1 MNIKV
6 AKKTRDFKLIGIW
19 IIFMSFFIA
28 ELFLYT
34 WCRVQNVNI
43 GYEISREK
51 RDRRHFITLQSK
63 LKIELAHLKSPDR
76 LAGIAKEQLGLA
88 TPGPEQIVTIP

>member
-1 MNIKV
+1 MNIKA
-6 AKKTRDFKLIGIW
+6 AKKTRDLKIIGIW
-19 IIFMSFFIA
+19 IIFMSFFIT

-51 RDRRHFITLQSK
+51 KNRRHFVTLQSK
-63 LKIELAHLKSPDR
+63 FKLELAHLKSPER
-76 LAGIAKEQLGLA
+76 IAGIAKEQLGLT
-88 TPGPEQIVTIP
+88 TPGPEQIITIP

>member
-6 AKKTRDFKLIGIW
+6 VKKARDLKIIGIW
-19 IIFMSFFIA
+19 IIFMSFFIG

-43 GYEISREK
+43 GYEISSEK
-51 RDRRHFITLQSK
+51 RNRRHFITLQRRF
-63 LKIELAHLKSPDR
+63 KIELAHLKSPER
-76 LAGIAKEQLGLA
+76 IAGIAKRQLGLT
-88 TPGPEQIVTIP
+88 TPGPEQIITIP